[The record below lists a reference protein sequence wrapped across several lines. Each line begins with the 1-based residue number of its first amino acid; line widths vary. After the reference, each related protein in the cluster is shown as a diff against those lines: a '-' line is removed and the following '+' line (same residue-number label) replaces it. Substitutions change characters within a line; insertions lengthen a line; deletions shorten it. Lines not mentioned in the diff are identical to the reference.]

1 MCAGMPKLPLI
12 EDLTT
17 APVPAGSYLLVE
29 FDAASLW
36 YNASYTISAGWLRQG
51 GKIAYSV
58 YTQPPDDL
66 RSKLRRL
73 GLEVE
78 ALENEN
84 RLRIVDRYTVTLGQK
99 SKEKYAVDSLK
110 VVDLSLQYSKE
121 VMRESPDPSWL
132 RIADSHSNLA
142 RFNDDKSWTE
152 FLLTRSYPA
161 QKLRKS
167 TTLGGL
173 TNSLHSDWV
182 YRKLEA
188 GADGIIDFK
197 LDETSDPPRNR
208 IRIRSM
214 RDVGFDAR
222 WHSLK
227 TGDNYEVILSE

>member
-1 MCAGMPKLPLI
+1 LSRIPLI

-17 APVPAGSYLLVE
+17 APIPAGSYLLVE

-36 YNASYTISAGWLRQG
+36 YNASFTISAGWIKQG

-58 YTQPPDDL
+58 YTRSPDDL
-66 RSKLRRL
+66 RSKLSRL
-73 GLEVE
+73 ELQVQ
-78 ALENEN
+78 ALENED
-84 RLRIVDRYTVTLGQK
+84 RLHIVDRYTVTLGQK
-99 SKEKYAVDSLK
+99 SKEKYALDSLK
-110 VVDLSLQYSKE
+110 VSDLSIQYSRD
-121 VMRESPDPSWL
+121 MRESPDPSWL

-152 FLLTRSYPA
+152 LLLTRSYPA
-161 QKLRKS
+161 QKSRKS
-167 TTLGGL
+167 TTLAGL

-188 GADGIIDFK
+188 AADGVIDFK
-197 LDETSDPPRNR
+197 LDETSDPPRNLM
-208 IRIRSM
+208 RIRSM

-227 TGDNYEVILSE
+227 VGDNHEVTLVE